1 MADTIAIVTGS
12 TDGVGRVVAA
22 RLATENSFR
31 VIIHGRDWSRAEALV
46 DEIKRAG
53 GRASFIAADLASL
66 AEVRKFAADVDAA
79 CPRID
84 VLINNAGI
92 GSSSS
97 SSSSSSG
104 GSSSG
109 GGSSSSSSSGSSS
122 GSSSSNSGKR
132 QESRDGHE
140 LRFAVNYLAGFLLTH
155 LLLAKIKASAPARII
170 NVSSLGQQEIDFGD
184 VMLTQGYS
192 GTRAY
197 CQSKLAQILFTFDLA
212 AELKDS
218 GVTANCLHPATY
230 MDTTMV
236 RQSGVKPWSTV
247 EQGADAIMNLAVA
260 PEFACESG
268 VFMDGLRRARPNAQA
283 YDEEA
288 RARLRELSRKLTG
301 LG

>member
-97 SSSSSSG
+97 SSSS
-104 GSSSG
+104 GSSS
-109 GGSSSSSSSGSSS
+109 SSSSSSSGSSS
-122 GSSSSNSGKR
+122 GSSGSSSGSSSSGKR